1 VLVLVSPV
9 PVSPRD
15 SLVVATAWVRAKLS
29 AGQRSLIQVN
39 AHPLLEMKEIVM
51 RIVTCLTLIAGSA
64 LAQSAQPF
72 EMPRMPNG
80 KPNLQGVWQHPY
92 VPDMTANRPDQKGAG
107 ELPYTAWGANDFK
120 NYDVSKF
127 DYTGHCLPMGLMRSM
142 NAPYPIQIMQND
154 AYLAFLFEQS
164 TWFNVVY
171 LDGRRHP
178 ADPNPTWFGHSVG
191 KWDGDTL
198 VIDTVGFNDKT
209 RLDTLGHPHSD
220 ELHMIQRFVLRDA
233 THMDYEVTID
243 DQKTYT
249 RPWRNS
255 RVYTRMKP
263 GEELIEYSCE
273 ENNKDFFD
281 GHIK

>member
-1 VLVLVSPV
+1 
-9 PVSPRD
+9 
-15 SLVVATAWVRAKLS
+15 
-29 AGQRSLIQVN
+29 
-39 AHPLLEMKEIVM
+39 
-51 RIVTCLTLIAGSA
+51 
-64 LAQSAQPF
+64 
-72 EMPRMPNG
+72 
-80 KPNLQGVWQHPY
+80 
-92 VPDMTANRPDQKGAG
+92 
-107 ELPYTAWGANDFK
+107 
-120 NYDVSKF
+120 
-127 DYTGHCLPMGLMRSM
+127 
-142 NAPYPIQIMQND
+142 
-154 AYLAFLFEQS
+154 LFEQS

>member
-1 VLVLVSPV
+1 
-9 PVSPRD
+9 
-15 SLVVATAWVRAKLS
+15 
-29 AGQRSLIQVN
+29 
-39 AHPLLEMKEIVM
+39 M

-171 LDGRRHP
+171 LDGRSHP
-178 ADPNPTWFGHSVG
+178 AEPNPTWFGHSVG

-198 VIDTVGFNDKT
+198 VIDTVGFNGKT

-220 ELHMIQRFVLRDA
+220 ELHLIQRFMLRDA

-249 RPWRNS
+249 RPWKNS
-255 RVYTRMKP
+255 RVYTRMKL

-273 ENNKDFFD
+273 ENNKDFID